1 MKLTPLDIHHKEFT
15 HSLRGYNEEQ
25 VDRFLDEVAD
35 EFERLFKENISLSEK
50 LDAAQARLNEFE
62 MQRNTINNTLMAAQR
77 SADEIAAKATNEA
90 DAVVRDAEMKAKEI
104 IHNAL
109 SKKQQVAGELIR
121 IKHAEEEFRSRYRA
135 LLETN
140 LRSVAEI
147 ALPDDVDVL
156 LGDTEEGV
164 IGDVAVRP
172 AAPAQAMPEPAPAT
186 APVETPSPAPA
197 PEAAPAAAPA
207 RPSVPAAE
215 PPAPGFVQAVSLG
228 EIDGPDLPDELT
240 FVEPGE
246 FSLPSLSS
254 LGERDDDIDIE
265 EID

>member
-90 DAVVRDAEMKAKEI
+90 EAVVRDAEMKAKEI

-156 LGDTEEGV
+156 LGDTDEGV

-172 AAPAQAMPEPAPAT
+172 AAPTREPVPAQT
-186 APVETPSPAPA
+186 PVEAPSPVAA
-197 PEAAPAAAPA
+197 PEAAPAVAPM
-207 RPSVPAAE
+207 RPSAPVAE